1 MNLDLTIVGLV
12 LIIVL
17 LMWAI
22 LCFLYLYGMKRE
34 GK

>member
-1 MNLDLTIVGLV
+1 MNLDLTVVGLV

-22 LCFLYLYGMKRE
+22 LCMLHYAGMSRG